1 MFESII
7 EKVRKIKESQQPV
20 EIKERGMT
28 VYKRKSTPEE
38 AAHREYDAKFDA
50 MSPEEKHHELA
61 LMKEEIDFDVQTRKD
76 VARQERG
83 GMSLWHSKKEQPVAK
98 RIYPSPQGE
107 RLPKYE
113 DSPSGRKRENFDI
126 QSKKMKQFVKSL
138 PEEERE
144 EAVTRIHGFRSV
156 AEAKELRIQKAK
168 ELFAEEEK
176 AVKSYKYH
184 PAERYEETKDE
195 IKYQLQIAKR
205 KAKEFATPAGFVGG
219 LIDIVNP
226 LKTREETIAEERE
239 KNLKGVQLQKRK
251 DLLEERQYQ
260 IEKAAALG
268 SGRIPKSS
276 KSTKVVYRK
285 STQLVNPL
293 GNVGGF
299 TFGGI
304 PTSNYSS
311 RSRTVVRQS
320 ERQTVRQVPIKRTE
334 VISQRA
340 DEVLGLT
347 SYGSVR
353 TPIRTTVTKQVVRP
367 TNSSVSQFGL
377 PSINLVNPVS
387 SQRDNRI
394 PNRKRN
400 KDSFLG
406 LEGFF

>member
-38 AAHREYDAKFDA
+38 AAHRQYEATFNA

-83 GMSLWHSKKEQPVAK
+83 GMSLWHSKNEQPVAK
-98 RIYPSPQGE
+98 RIYPTPQGE
-107 RLPKYE
+107 RPPKYE

-126 QSKKMKQFVKSL
+126 QKNEMRQFVKKL
-138 PEEERE
+138 PEKEQQQ
-144 EAVTRIHGFRSV
+144 TIDRIHGFRSS

-168 ELFAEEEK
+168 ELFSEEEK
-176 AVKSYKYH
+176 AERSASYH
-184 PAERYEETKDE
+184 PSKRYEETADE
-195 IKYQLQIAKR
+195 IKYQLQLAKR

-226 LKTREETIAEERE
+226 LKTREETIKEERE
-239 KNLKGVQLQKRK
+239 KNLKEVQLQKRK

-285 STQLVNPL
+285 SNPVTQLVNPL

-299 TFGGI
+299 TFGGS
-304 PTSNYSS
+304 PTNNYS
-311 RSRTVVRQS
+311 SRTVVRQP
-320 ERQTVRQVPIKRTE
+320 VRQVPIQRTE

-347 SYGSVR
+347 SYGSIR
-353 TPIRTTVTKQVVRP
+353 TPTRAPVTKQVVRP
-367 TNSSVSQFGL
+367 INSSGSQFGL

-400 KDSFLG
+400 KGSFLG